1 MCLLTRVN
9 LKPFLIKTKK
19 PKKLII
25 FSTFEVVCGE
35 GMQIYVKTV
44 GETTITLNVQKSHT
58 INHVKAVIQE
68 RLYFLMKVQR
78 LTYEGV
84 QLEDGMTLGHYNI
97 QNNSTLHLEEETK
110 KEKKSFVG
118 LEGEKE
124 AKEAK
129 VKDVPFFQGGEEE
142 EEEDFEA
149 GPIADL
155 FRREKEEEEK
165 KKEEEAAA
173 TGTASSAASSSTAPL
188 YLFPCW

>member
-1 MCLLTRVN
+1 
-9 LKPFLIKTKK
+9 
-19 PKKLII
+19 
-25 FSTFEVVCGE
+25 
-35 GMQIYVKTV
+35 MQIHVKTA

-58 INHVKAVIQE
+58 INHVKAVIQQ
-68 RLYFLMKVQR
+68 RLYFPMKVQR

-110 KEKKSFVG
+110 KEKKSFIG

-129 VKDVPFFQGGEEE
+129 EKDVPFFQGGEEE
-142 EEEDFEA
+142 EEDFEA
-149 GPIADL
+149 GAIGDL

-165 KKEEEAAA
+165 KKEEAAA
-173 TGTASSAASSSTAPL
+173 AGATSSAASSSTAPL
-188 YLFPCW
+188 YLFLCW

>member
-1 MCLLTRVN
+1 
-9 LKPFLIKTKK
+9 
-19 PKKLII
+19 
-25 FSTFEVVCGE
+25 
-35 GMQIYVKTV
+35 MQIYVKTA

-58 INHVKAVIQE
+58 INHVKAIIQE
-68 RLYFLMKVQR
+68 RLYHPMKVQR

-129 VKDVPFFQGGEEE
+129 EAKEKDAPFFQGGEV
-142 EEEDFEA
+142 EEDFEA
-149 GPIADL
+149 GAIGDL

-165 KKEEEAAA
+165 KKEEAAA
-173 TGTASSAASSSTAPL
+173 AAGATSSAASSSTAPL
-188 YLFPCW
+188 YLFLCW

>member
-1 MCLLTRVN
+1 
-9 LKPFLIKTKK
+9 
-19 PKKLII
+19 
-25 FSTFEVVCGE
+25 
-35 GMQIYVKTV
+35 MQIYVKTA

-68 RLYFLMKVQR
+68 RLYHPMKVQR

-129 VKDVPFFQGGEEE
+129 EKDVPFFQFFPGRRGGGGLRGRRHRGPLPPREGGGGEEGGGGGSFLV
-142 EEEDFEA
+142 D
-149 GPIADL
+149 
-155 FRREKEEEEK
+155 
-165 KKEEEAAA
+165 
-173 TGTASSAASSSTAPL
+173 GTAIFVSLLVIFVFCS
-188 YLFPCW
+188 

>member
-1 MCLLTRVN
+1 
-9 LKPFLIKTKK
+9 
-19 PKKLII
+19 
-25 FSTFEVVCGE
+25 
-35 GMQIYVKTV
+35 MQLYVKTV

-58 INHVKAVIQE
+58 INHVKAVIQQ
-68 RLYFLMKVQR
+68 RLYFPMKVQR

-129 VKDVPFFQGGEEE
+129 EAKEKDVPFFQGGEEEE

-165 KKEEEAAA
+165 KKEEAAA
-173 TGTASSAASSSTAPL
+173 GTASSAASSSTAPL
-188 YLFPCW
+188 YLFRCW